1 MKKNYLFTLIFTFCF
16 SFLSFGQTEIF
27 NLAGG
32 GALPTG
38 WVGTNN
44 VSTND
49 IDKGSYYVVDAGSPS
64 DIITS
69 TSIDLSSYAT
79 AEFKLDVASFGS
91 GTHNQAKI
99 EVSTD
104 GGTTFN
110 DLGLGTVTTSSS
122 YIDGGTFTIS
132 SLSNQVQ
139 IRISN
144 NGESGRGVRLRN
156 ISLNAFTSDP
166 TIAIISPEDN
176 AVFPAETTTIPIS
189 FNVLNFTL
197 SGDNGSEMSDNSGD
211 GYILGTL
218 KKNGVVDG
226 TANIFSTTG
235 PDIDNAEPGT
245 TYEVTAE
252 LVDNSGASLSPKV
265 ESTITFYVEFPCNI
279 TLDAAVTLCDANT
292 TGEDTYNVS
301 IPFTGGNTSTYTLT
315 SDFGTIGGDNPSTSA
330 SGTITISNIPE
341 GTDIEFTL
349 KGDVTNS
356 NCDITRSISSAVC
369 LPDATCSAVGAL
381 IITEIMQN
389 PSAVSDD
396 NGEYFEV
403 YNTTN
408 SPIELQGWTIKSL
421 TTDSKDDIIKTS
433 LIVPANGYVVF
444 GENADISTNGGV
456 TVDYQYDSK
465 IFLGNGSDSIALEC
479 GGNIIDGVSWDDG
492 ATFPDPN
499 GASMELATDKYS
511 ATDNDNGAN
520 WGEATQEIIANG
532 DLGTP
537 GAANSFTL
545 SIVKNEIEGFATYP
559 NPVTNKSFTIT
570 TNSTDKKEVEIYNV
584 LGKKVFA
591 TSFSDS
597 KSTFDIPTISAGL
610 YILKVTEGTKTAT
623 SKLVIK

>member
-1 MKKNYLFTLIFTFCF
+1 MKKNYLFTLLLTLCF
-16 SFLSFGQTEIF
+16 SAITFGQTEIF

-44 VSTND
+44 VTSND
-49 IDKGSYYVVDAGSPS
+49 IDKGSYYLVDSGSPS

-69 TSIDLSSYAT
+69 TSYDLSSYTT

-91 GTHNQAKI
+91 GSHNQAKI
-99 EVSTD
+99 EVSID

-110 DLGLGTVTTSSS
+110 DLDFGAVTTGSS

-139 IRISN
+139 VRISN
-144 NGESGRGVRLRN
+144 NGASGRGVRLRN
-156 ISLNAFTSDP
+156 IVLNAFTTDP
-166 TIAIISPEDN
+166 SIAIVSPEN
-176 AVFPAETTTIPIS
+176 NEVFPAETTAIPIN
-189 FNVLNFTL
+189 FNVLNFVL
-197 SGDNGSEMSDNSGD
+197 SGDNGSEISDNSGD

-218 KKNGVVDG
+218 KKNDVVDG
-226 TANIFSTTG
+226 TANIFSATG
-235 PDIDNAEPGT
+235 TQIDNAEPGT
-245 TYEVTAE
+245 TYIVTAE

-265 ESTITFYVEFPCNI
+265 ETTVTFYVEFPCNI
-279 TLDAAVTLCDANT
+279 TLDSAVTLCDAT
-292 TGEDTYNVS
+292 TAGEDTYNVA
-301 IPFTGGNTSTYTLT
+301 IPFTNGNTSTFTLT
-315 SDFGTIGGDNPSTSA
+315 SDFGTIGGDNPSTMA
-330 SGTITISNIPE
+330 SGTITITNIPE
-341 GTDIEFTL
+341 GTDIDFTL

-356 NCDITRSISSAVC
+356 SCDISRSISSPVC
-369 LPDATCSAVGAL
+369 VPEPVCSAVGDL

-389 PSAVSDD
+389 PGAVTDD

-421 TTDSKDDIIKTS
+421 TTGDKDDVIKTS
-433 LIVPANGYVVF
+433 LIVPAKGYVVF
-444 GENADISTNGGV
+444 GENANTATNGGV
-456 TVDYQYDSK
+456 TVDYEYDSK
-465 IFLGNGSDSIALEC
+465 IFLGNSSDSIALEC

-499 GASMELATDKYS
+499 GKSMELATDKYS
-511 ATDNDNGAN
+511 AADNDNGAN
-520 WGEATQEIIANG
+520 WGEATQEIIADG

-537 GAANSFTL
+537 GAANTFTL
-545 SIVKNEIEGFATYP
+545 SIVKNQIEGFATYP
-559 NPVTNKSFTIT
+559 NPVTNNTFTIT
-570 TNSTDKKEVEIYNV
+570 TNSTDKKEVKIFNV
-584 LGKKVFA
+584 LGKQVFA
-591 TSFSDS
+591 TSFSDT
-597 KSTFDIPTISAGL
+597 KSTIDIPAISAGL

>member
-1 MKKNYLFTLIFTFCF
+1 M
-16 SFLSFGQTEIF
+16 SFGQTEIF

-32 GALPTG
+32 GALPAG

-44 VSTND
+44 VATND

-69 TSIDLSSYAT
+69 ASYDLSAYAT

-99 EVSTD
+99 EVSID
-104 GGTTFN
+104 GGTIFN
-110 DLGLGTVTTSSS
+110 DLGLGTVTTGSS

-132 SLSNQVQ
+132 SLSNEVQ

-144 NGESGRGVRLRN
+144 NEASGRGVRLRN
-156 ISLNAFTSDP
+156 IVLTGLTSDP
-166 TIAIISPEDN
+166 SLAIISPEN
-176 AVFPAETTTIPIS
+176 NQVFPAETTTIPIN

-226 TANIFSTTG
+226 SANIFSVTG
-235 PDIDNAEPGT
+235 QDIDNAEPGV

-265 ESTITFYVEFPCNI
+265 ETVVTFSVDFPCDFNVGTI
-279 TLDAAVTLCDANT
+279 ESTCNATT
-292 TGEDTYNVS
+292 TGQDTYDIS

-315 SDFGTIGGDNPSTSA
+315 TDSGTIGGDDPSTTTE
-330 SGTITISNIPE
+330 GTITITGVAE
-341 GTDIEFTL
+341 GTHVIFTL
-349 KGDVTNS
+349 KGDVANS
-356 NCDITRSISSAVC
+356 NCDITRSISSPVC
-369 LPDATCSAVGAL
+369 LPDAICSAVGDL

-408 SPIELQGWTIKSL
+408 SPIQLQGWTIKSL
-421 TTDSKDDIIKTS
+421 TTDSKDDIIKIS
-433 LIVPANGYVVF
+433 LIVPANGYLVF

-479 GGNIIDGVSWDDG
+479 GGTIIDGVSWDDG

-499 GASMELATDKYS
+499 GASMELATEKYN
-511 ATDNDNGAN
+511 ATDNDNGSN
-520 WGEATQEIIANG
+520 WGEGTQEIVTDG

-559 NPVTNKSFTIT
+559 NPVTNNSFTIT
-570 TNSTDKKEVEIYNV
+570 SNSTDQKEVKIFNV
-584 LGKKVFA
+584 LGKQVF
-591 TSFSDS
+591 TSNFSG
-597 KSTFDIPTISAGL
+597 TNFNVNIPTISAGL

>member
-69 TSIDLSSYAT
+69 PSIDLSSYAT

-444 GENADISTNGGV
+444 G
-456 TVDYQYDSK
+456 
-465 IFLGNGSDSIALEC
+465 
-479 GGNIIDGVSWDDG
+479 
-492 ATFPDPN
+492 
-499 GASMELATDKYS
+499 
-511 ATDNDNGAN
+511 
-520 WGEATQEIIANG
+520 
-532 DLGTP
+532 
-537 GAANSFTL
+537 
-545 SIVKNEIEGFATYP
+545 
-559 NPVTNKSFTIT
+559 
-570 TNSTDKKEVEIYNV
+570 IYR
-584 LGKKVFA
+584 
-591 TSFSDS
+591 
-597 KSTFDIPTISAGL
+597 
-610 YILKVTEGTKTAT
+610 
-623 SKLVIK
+623 